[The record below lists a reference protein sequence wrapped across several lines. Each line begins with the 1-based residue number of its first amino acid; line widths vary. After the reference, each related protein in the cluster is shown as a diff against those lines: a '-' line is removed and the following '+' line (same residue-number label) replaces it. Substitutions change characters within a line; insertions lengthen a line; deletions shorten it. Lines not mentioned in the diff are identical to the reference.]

1 MEVRPVA
8 MACATSDTSASSGAA
23 ELQHD
28 SEYLQPLSN
37 LCKVNNRRTGLQLN
51 HGACRSS
58 DRAAGQRQVA
68 AAQENGIVHDLEYGN
83 AAATAGGDHLELEQ
97 CGDVP
102 AEPG

>member
-8 MACATSDTSASSGAA
+8 MACATSHTSASSGAA

-28 SEYLQPLSN
+28 SKYLQPLSN
-37 LCKVNNRRTGLQLN
+37 LCKVNNRGTGLQLN

-68 AAQENGIVHDLEYGN
+68 AAQENGIVHGLEYGN

-97 CGDVP
+97 VLRRP